1 MIAVLLIRKIVQLF
15 FILILGYVV
24 VKLKLV
30 RAEDSKVLSKLALY
44 LLVPFVILKSF
55 QMELTPDIQKGMLFA
70 FGMGILMNVV
80 QIAMATA
87 GGKILKLDIVEQASM
102 AYPNTVNLIVPLVT
116 SVLGPEWIIYSSA
129 VASMQLLFL
138 WSHGIGM
145 FAGFQNM
152 NFRKMFLNPNMI
164 SIGVG
169 LVLLV
174 TGIKLP
180 AMFNE
185 VAGDMGGMLGP
196 FAMLVVG
203 MLLAET
209 DLKSMLKK
217 KRLYLVLF
225 LRMIFCPAIF
235 MIILKLTQVEL
246 WMVDGQK
253 LALTIFLAATSPA
266 ATTIT
271 QFAQLYD
278 RDAQYAGAINI
289 VSTLSCI
296 VTMPLF
302 VFLYE
307 LL

>member
-1 MIAVLLIRKIVQLF
+1 MIAVLLIRKIAQLF
-15 FILILGYVV
+15 FILILGYVA
-24 VKLKLV
+24 VKVKVL

-44 LLVPFVILKSF
+44 FLVPFVILKSF
-55 QMELTPDIQKGMLFA
+55 QMDLTPDIQKGMLFT
-70 FGMGILMNVV
+70 FGMGFVLNTV
-80 QIAMATA
+80 QIAMAAA
-87 GGKILKLDIVEQASM
+87 GGKLLKLDVVEQTSM
-102 AYPNTVNLIVPLVT
+102 AYPNMINLIVPLVT

-129 VASMQLLFL
+129 MASVQLLFL
-138 WSHGIGM
+138 WSHGLGM
-145 FAGFQNM
+145 FAGWKNM
-152 NFRKMFLNPNMI
+152 SLKKMFLNPNML

-169 LVLLV
+169 LILLV

-196 FAMLVVG
+196 VAMLIVG
-203 MLLAET
+203 MLLADT
-209 DLKSMLKK
+209 DLKAMLKK

-225 LRMIFCPAIF
+225 LRMVFCPAIF

-246 WMVDGQK
+246 WMADGQK

-266 ATTIT
+266 ATTII

-278 RDAQYAGAINI
+278 RDAQYAGAINV
-289 VSTLSCI
+289 VSTLCCI

>member
-1 MIAVLLIRKIVQLF
+1 MIAVLLIRKIAQLF
-15 FILILGYVV
+15 LILILGYVV

-55 QMELTPDIQKGMLFA
+55 QMDLTPEIQKGMIFA
-70 FGMGILMNVV
+70 FAMGFVMHVV
-80 QIAMATA
+80 QIGLAMA
-87 GGKILKLDIVEQASM
+87 GGKVLKLDTVEQASM
-102 AYPNTVNLIVPLVT
+102 AYSNTVNLIVPLVT
-116 SVLGPEWIIYSSA
+116 SVLGPEWVIYSSA
-129 VASMQLLFL
+129 VASMQLMFL

-145 FAGFQNM
+145 FAGWKNM
-152 NFRKMFLNPNMI
+152 NVKKMFLNPNMI
-164 SIGVG
+164 SIAVG
-169 LVLLV
+169 LVLLL

-209 DLKSMLKK
+209 DLKTMLKN

-235 MIILKLTQVEL
+235 MIILKLTQVET
-246 WMVDGQK
+246 WMTDGRN

-278 RDAQYAGAINI
+278 KDAQYAGAINI

-302 VFLYE
+302 VFIYE